1 MDLFFAGKKEKAMSD
16 NFEIKYNPE
25 TGEWITPAKDDAAE
39 SVKESVEAA
48 TAEVEKA
55 TEAVAAEALK
65 PSEAVAA

>member
-39 SVKESVEAA
+39 SVK
-48 TAEVEKA
+48 
-55 TEAVAAEALK
+55 
-65 PSEAVAA
+65 